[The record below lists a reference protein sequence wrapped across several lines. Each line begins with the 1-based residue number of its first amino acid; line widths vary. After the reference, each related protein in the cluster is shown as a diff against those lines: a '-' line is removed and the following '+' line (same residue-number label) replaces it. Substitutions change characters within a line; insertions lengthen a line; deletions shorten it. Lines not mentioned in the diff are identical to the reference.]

1 MRIALVSLLVAAVLS
16 TLPGCVPLVAGGV
29 GAGVALAN
37 DRRTSGIYIEDQSIE
52 LKAQRRIAD
61 QLGDQVHIEV
71 ASYNLS
77 VLLTGEAP
85 TAALRSE
92 VENIVKTLPNVRQ
105 VYNEIVPAAPAS
117 FSSRSNDGFLTT
129 KVKARMVEA
138 NKFNALHVKVVSE
151 SSVVYLMGIV
161 SHKEAEDATEIAR
174 TTSGVAK
181 VVRLFEY
188 LD

>member
-1 MRIALVSLLVAAVLS
+1 MRLIVGTAVLAF
-16 TLPGCVPLVAGGV
+16 TLVLLQGCVPIIAGGV
-29 GAGVALAN
+29 GAGVAIAN

-52 LKAQRRIAD
+52 LKAQRRIAEK
-61 QLGDQVHIEV
+61 LGDQVHIEV
-71 ASYNLS
+71 ASYNLA

-85 TAALRSE
+85 TEALRAE
-92 VENIVKTLPNVRQ
+92 VESIVKTVPNVRQ
-105 VYNEIVPAAPAS
+105 VYNEIVPASPAG

-138 NKFNALHVKVVSE
+138 NKFNVLHVKVVSE
-151 SSVVYLMGIV
+151 NSVVYLMGIV
-161 SHKEAEDATEIAR
+161 THKEAEDATEIAR